1 VPNSPQ
7 GSGTALGTAAVSFR
21 AVDPEPEVVVLRW
34 PDQQHEL
41 GDLARRGIPRLLL
54 VEPASAPPACSSC
67 LEDWMRLPVD
77 EIDLQA
83 RVRSLAEH
91 RRTHA
96 RPTLDEFGVLRQES
110 TIVFLPPRE
119 QALAEVLIASFGE
132 VVRDQE
138 LAERVF
144 GDDLARREA
153 LRTHTSRL
161 RKRIA
166 PLGLTISCIR
176 NVGYMLHT
184 DGGSME
190 PCP

>member
-1 VPNSPQ
+1 MPNSPQ
-7 GSGTALGTAAVSFR
+7 RSGTALGTAAVSFR

-54 VEPASAPPACSSC
+54 VSPASAPPVCRSC
-67 LEDWMRLPVD
+67 LEDWVRLPVD

-132 VVRDQE
+132 VVRDQD
-138 LAERVF
+138 LAESVF

-176 NVGYMLHT
+176 NVGYMMHAE
-184 DGGSME
+184 GENGAG
-190 PCP
+190 